1 HSPSDAVI
9 PGKMMDYIVSREP
22 AQDPPNA
29 SSISLP
35 TPEHLKWNLDPS
47 IQKTIEN
54 AQVNIQS
61 AIDNV
66 DSVLLHYSEYGSNWL
81 KKNAFVQM
89 AFQLAYYRHYGEPC
103 ATYESAS
110 TRAFLLGRTETVRS
124 CSVDSV
130 AFTKA
135 FDDKNVKKEQKIEL
149 LKKAIES
156 HLEYMISATKGNGV
170 DRHLLGLRV
179 HLQNDEERSKATIF
193 SDPSYL
199 KSMYFKLSSSN
210 MSPGDYFYGGF
221 GAVVPDG
228 YGICYSIGKEKLKLS
243 ISSYKNA
250 KETDSVAFR
259 KTLTG
264 AFNDLGSSL
273 S

>member
-1 HSPSDAVI
+1 PD
-9 PGKMMDYIVSREP
+9 
-22 AQDPPNA
+22 
-29 SSISLP
+29 
-35 TPEHLKWNLDPS
+35 
-47 IQKTIEN
+47 
-54 AQVNIQS
+54 
-61 AIDNV
+61 
-66 DSVLLHYSEYGSNWL
+66 
-81 KKNAFVQM
+81 AFVQM

-259 KTLTG
+259 KTLTQYNPS
-264 AFNDLGSSL
+264 FFQELL
-273 S
+273 HLK